1 MPDKPSTQLYTLF
14 FRTNWV
20 FWLVYYHQ
28 FRKPHSICHCFV
40 FLGFTISGGVPKV
53 GQLLNA
59 AWNLTDLC
67 RFKLVTSPPP
77 ALHHSTSSTPEHR
90 RGADSSGGNSSGPGI
105 TAASSLPA
113 PGSSGNKNSLH
124 KETADRLDM
133 PPPPSPASSTC
144 SDTGSITTS
153 HSTCTC
159 SSLILS
165 YICIM
170 SFEYIYVS
178 VCGFALI
185 LALVS
190 NFF

>member
-1 MPDKPSTQLYTLF
+1 
-14 FRTNWV
+14 
-20 FWLVYYHQ
+20 
-28 FRKPHSICHCFV
+28 V

-77 ALHHSTSSTPEHR
+77 ALHHSASSTPEHR

-105 TAASSLPA
+105 TASSSLPA

-153 HSTCTC
+153 HSTYTC
-159 SSLILS
+159 SSCIRS
-165 YICIM
+165 YICITY
-170 SFEYIYVS
+170 FEYMYVS
-178 VCGFALI
+178 TCAFALI

-190 NFF
+190 FFFLRMMRFVVSHWCGVM

>member
-1 MPDKPSTQLYTLF
+1 M
-14 FRTNWV
+14 
-20 FWLVYYHQ
+20 
-28 FRKPHSICHCFV
+28 

-77 ALHHSTSSTPEHR
+77 ALHHSASSTPEHR
-90 RGADSSGGNSSGPGI
+90 RGADSCGGTSSGPGI

-153 HSTCTC
+153 HSTYTCTVHH
-159 SSLILS
+159 IH
-165 YICIM
+165 
-170 SFEYIYVS
+170 S
-178 VCGFALI
+178 VISALY
-185 LALVS
+185 LLNTCTFQHVPLL
-190 NFF
+190 